1 MATVLF
7 TDIVDSTK
15 SAARHGD
22 QQWAAILERH
32 DRIGR
37 TLVSAHGGRVVKTT
51 GDGVLA
57 TFDGPSRAVE
67 CARRAH
73 EAMAE
78 IGLSI
83 RAGLHTGEIE
93 LRADDDVAGM
103 GVHIA
108 SRVSGL
114 AAAGETVVSRTVK
127 DLVVGS
133 GFVFADAGEHSLK
146 GVDDTWHCYRLMSA
160 TP

>member
-1 MATVLF
+1 M
-7 TDIVDSTK
+7 
-15 SAARHGD
+15 
-22 QQWAAILERH
+22 
-32 DRIGR
+32 
-37 TLVSAHGGRVVKTT
+37 VKTT

-114 AAAGETVVSRTVK
+114 ASAGDTIVSRTVK

-146 GVDDTWHCYRLMSA
+146 GVDDTWQCYRLTNA
-160 TP
+160 TQ